1 MNLLKKN
8 YSARKKTRNIKQ
20 IERSIITMEHFKI
33 SKLLDDSTVSKF
45 VTKQWFKV
53 IDLSSGQCS
62 VNKNI
67 GSKLQC

>member
-1 MNLLKKN
+1 
-8 YSARKKTRNIKQ
+8 
-20 IERSIITMEHFKI
+20 MEHFKI

-45 VTKQWFKV
+45 VTKQWVKV
-53 IDLSSGQCS
+53 NDLSSAKCS

>member
-45 VTKQWFKV
+45 VTKQWVKV

>member
-1 MNLLKKN
+1 MIILRNMNLLKKN

-45 VTKQWFKV
+45 VTKQ
-53 IDLSSGQCS
+53 
-62 VNKNI
+62 
-67 GSKLQC
+67 